1 MLFLKRIR
9 CTERCFYCSFNNALL
24 SEIASPPLS
33 TVDVNIYQLGYE
45 AAKALVDK
53 VENAESTA
61 KCIIIPHKLLKRQTC
76 DHYA

>member
-1 MLFLKRIR
+1 
-9 CTERCFYCSFNNALL
+9 
-24 SEIASPPLS
+24 LS

-76 DHYA
+76 DHYATKS